1 MNRRTFTRATTTA
14 IFANLMHAQADATT
28 QGSPLAPAKSGT
40 TDADKSHDDAM
51 KRTENFWGGKKVKIA
66 FLVYPGM
73 FLQDLVGPMT
83 VFEALMNREIYLV
96 WKDKST
102 FSGRFLGPK
111 PLIPVTPNMTFDECP
126 DDLDVLCVPGGVPG
140 TFEIMDDDTVLTFLR
155 TRGAKAKFITS
166 VCTGSLVLA
175 AAGLLKG
182 YRATSHWL
190 TRDALAVM
198 GATPTAGRIVTD
210 RNRITGGGVTAGID
224 FGLAIAAK
232 LRSDEYAQAIQL
244 YIEYDPQPPFDSGSP
259 EKAPK
264 QVKAFINEMFGSLQ
278 QKAQSSA
285 EKAAR
290 KI

>member
-1 MNRRTFTRATTTA
+1 MNRRTFTKVSTTA
-14 IFANLMHAQADATT
+14 FLANAIH
-28 QGSPLAPAKSGT
+28 PLANGNARDTPAPAKNAASGEV
-40 TDADKSHDDAM
+40 AQAHDDAM
-51 KRTENFWGGKKVKIA
+51 KQSENFWGGKKVKIA

-96 WKDKST
+96 WKDKNT
-102 FSGRFLGPK
+102 FTGRFLGPK
-111 PLIPVTPNMTFDECP
+111 PLIPVTPNLTFNECP

-140 TFEIMDDDTVLTFLR
+140 TFEIMEDDAVLAFLR
-155 TRGAKAKFITS
+155 TKGAKAQYVTS
-166 VCTGSLVLA
+166 VCTGSMVLA

-190 TRDALAVM
+190 TRDALKEM
-198 GATPTAGRIVTD
+198 GAIPTTGRIVTD

-232 LRSDEYAQAIQL
+232 LRSDAYAQAIQL

-264 QVKAFINEMFGSLQ
+264 QIKALVENMFSSLRE
-278 QKAQSSA
+278 KAKTSA

-290 KI
+290 KM